1 MFQAGRLAATL
12 NPKFQIM
19 NNPNISFG
27 SPGAI
32 SYDSPAARGPAS
44 LSADEAD
51 VAAFNSHMSDTP
63 ASTFESRFQN
73 LTPDQKDQVKGALA
87 NFTAANDQALESLK
101 NFGPQSS
108 QSEVKSLV
116 SDLNG
121 AVNEGMKFVN
131 TMSGIDPELVKTIPD
146 FGENLIGLMKI
157 VGKTPAEIQQ
167 VATAFGIQAP

>member
-1 MFQAGRLAATL
+1 V
-12 NPKFQIM
+12 
-19 NNPNISFG
+19 
-27 SPGAI
+27 
-32 SYDSPAARGPAS
+32 
-44 LSADEAD
+44 E
-51 VAAFNSHMSDTP
+51 
-63 ASTFESRFQN
+63 
-73 LTPDQKDQVKGALA
+73 
-87 NFTAANDQALESLK
+87 
-101 NFGPQSS
+101 
-108 QSEVKSLV
+108 SLV